1 LQSIFVNL
9 KNNEIVVIIFKK
21 KRVSRMITNTEL
33 EYKGDLYP
41 SEIVS
46 FKQEGDSVY
55 FHTDNSVILKLT
67 VLRDSMIRFRYTTK
81 GYFSNDFSYAIDKS
95 HSHGYNFLEVTE
107 DNHHYQ
113 IKTSK
118 VQCRIQKIDMR
129 VSIYDLNENVLLED
143 ELGFHWEESYEYGG
157 NIVKMSKASKDGECF
172 YGLGDKATQLNL
184 KGKRV
189 ENFATDQYAFSKD
202 QEPLYKVVP
211 FYIGLQK
218 KESYGIFFDN
228 TFRTYFDFC
237 HERRNV
243 TSFWAEGGEMN
254 YYFIYGPLMQDVVTT
269 YTDLT
274 GKPELPPLWALGYHQ
289 CKWSYYPESN
299 VKEVAAKFRELQIP
313 CDAIYLDIDYMDGFR
328 CFIWNKNYF
337 PDPKRMVAE
346 LAEDGFK
353 TIVIIDPGIKIDKE
367 YSIYKEALEKDY
379 FCKRAD
385 GPFMK
390 GKVWPGECN
399 FPDYTNPEVRE
410 WWAGLFKELISDIG
424 VKGVWNDMNEPA
436 VMEVPNKTFPMDVR
450 HNYDGNPCSHRK
462 AHNIYGTQM
471 ARATYHGV
479 KRFAYPKRPF
489 VITRSAYAGAQR
501 YTSSWTGDN
510 VASWEHLWIA
520 NIQVQRMCISGMGF
534 TGSDIG
540 GFAEQP
546 SGELYARWIQLGVFH
561 PFCRTHS
568 SGDHGDQEPWAFDE
582 EVIDITRK
590 FVNLRYQLLPYLY
603 TMFWQY
609 IEEGIPMLKPLVY
622 YDQDD
627 TQTHYRNDEFIFGNQ
642 ILVCPILEPNSLG
655 RRMYIP
661 NGQWYNYWTN
671 EFISGGKEIWVDT
684 KFDQIPIFV
693 KAGAIIP
700 KYPVQQYVGE
710 KEITELTLD
719 LYFNEGKEKSEI
731 YEDAQDG
738 YDYKKGRYSLLSLQ
752 TIGKEKELIVQLHKE
767 GKYITSYST
776 FKINLFG
783 LPFSVKEIEI
793 DNVKID
799 FDRKSLDKENYL
811 IIDKEFTELHIIG
824 N

>member
-1 LQSIFVNL
+1 MIVN
-9 KNNEIVVIIFKK
+9 
-21 KRVSRMITNTEL
+21 TQL

-41 SEIVS
+41 SKIVS
-46 FKQEGDSVY
+46 FEHQGDSI
-55 FHTDNSVILKLT
+55 FFNTDNKVILKVT
-67 VLRDSMIRFRYTTK
+67 VLRDSLIRFRFTTK
-81 GYFSNDFSYAIDKS
+81 GYFSNDFSYAIDKTQL
-95 HSHGYNFLEVTE
+95 HGYNFLELTE
-107 DNHHYQ
+107 EETFFQ
-113 IKTSK
+113 IRTSK
-118 VQCRIQKIDMR
+118 VKCKIQKIDLR
-129 VSIYDLNENVLLED
+129 LSIFDLNDQLILED

-157 NIVKMSKASKDGECF
+157 NIVKMSKSSKDGECF
-172 YGLGDKATQLNL
+172 YGLGDKATQMNL

-189 ENFATDQYAFSKD
+189 ENFATDQYAYQKD

-211 FYIGLQK
+211 FYIGLQNK
-218 KESYGIFFDN
+218 QSYGIFFDN
-228 TFRTYFDFC
+228 TFRTFFDFC

-254 YYFIYGPLMQDVVTT
+254 YYFVYGPQMQDVVTT

-274 GKPELPPLWALGYHQ
+274 GKPELPPLWVLGYHQ
-289 CKWSYYPESN
+289 CKWSYYPESK
-299 VKEVAAKFRELQIP
+299 VKEITSKFRELKIP
-313 CDAIYLDIDYMDGFR
+313 CDAIYLDIDYMEGFR
-328 CFIWNKNYF
+328 CFTWNKEYF
-337 PDPKRMVAE
+337 PDPKKMVAE

-353 TIVIIDPGIKIDKE
+353 TVVIIDPGIKIDKDYWVYQE
-367 YSIYKEALEKDY
+367 GLEKDY

-385 GPFMK
+385 GPYMK

-399 FPDYTNPEVRE
+399 FPDYTNPVVRE

-450 HNYDGNPCSHRK
+450 HDYDGNPCSHRK

-489 VITRSAYAGAQR
+489 VITRSAYSGAQR

-510 VASWEHLWIA
+510 VATWEHLWIA

-546 SGELYARWIQLGVFH
+546 TGELYARWIQLGVFH

-568 SGDHGDQEPWAFDE
+568 SGDHGNQEPWAFDE
-582 EVIDITRK
+582 EVINITRK
-590 FVNLRYQLLPYLY
+590 FVSLRYQLLPYLY

-627 TQTHYRNDEFIFGNQ
+627 TQTHYRNDEFIFGEQ
-642 ILVCPILEPNSLG
+642 ILVCPILEPNAVG

-661 NGQWYNYWTN
+661 RGEWYNYWTN
-671 EFISGGKEIWVDT
+671 EFVTGGREVWIDT
-684 KFDQIPIFV
+684 KFDEIPLFV

-710 KEITELTLD
+710 LEFDELTLD
-719 LYFNEGKEKSEI
+719 LYYKIGKEKSVV

-738 YDYKKGRYSLLSLQ
+738 YDYKKGRYSFLSFR
-752 TIGKEKELIVQLHKE
+752 TIGKEKELIIQLHKE
-767 GKYITSYST
+767 GKYDTPYSKY
-776 FKINLFG
+776 KINLIG
-783 LPFSVKEIEI
+783 LPFKVTEIEI
-793 DNVKID
+793 DNEKVE
-799 FDRKSLDKENYL
+799 FDPTSLELNHFL
-811 IIDKEFTELHIIG
+811 IVDKEFNELHISG
-824 N
+824 E

>member
-1 LQSIFVNL
+1 
-9 KNNEIVVIIFKK
+9 
-21 KRVSRMITNTEL
+21 MITNTSL

-41 SEIVS
+41 SKIVS
-46 FKQEGDSVY
+46 YEHEGDSI
-55 FHTDNSVILKLT
+55 FFNTDNKVILKVT
-67 VLRDSMIRFRYTTK
+67 ILRDSLIRFRFTTK
-81 GYFSNDFSYAIDKS
+81 GYFSNDFSYAIDKTQL
-95 HSHGYNFLEVTE
+95 HGYNFLELTE
-107 DNHHYQ
+107 EETYFQ
-113 IKTSK
+113 IRTSK
-118 VQCRIQKIDMR
+118 VKCKIQKADLR
-129 VSIYDLNENVLLED
+129 LSIYDLNDLLILED

-157 NIVKMSKASKDGECF
+157 NIVKMSKSSKDGECF
-172 YGLGDKATQLNL
+172 YGLGDKATQMNL
-184 KGKRV
+184 KGKRL
-189 ENFATDQYAFSKD
+189 ENFATDQYAYQKD

-211 FYIGLQK
+211 FYIGLHNKQ
-218 KESYGIFFDN
+218 SYGIFFDN
-228 TFRTYFDFC
+228 TFRTFFDFC
-237 HERRNV
+237 QERRNV
-243 TSFWAEGGEMN
+243 ASFWAEGGEMN
-254 YYFIYGPLMQDVVTT
+254 YYFIYGPQMQDVVTT

-274 GKPELPPLWALGYHQ
+274 GKPELPPLWVLGYHQ
-289 CKWSYYPESN
+289 CKWSYYPESK
-299 VKEVAAKFRELQIP
+299 VKEITSKFRELKIP
-313 CDAIYLDIDYMDGFR
+313 CDAIYLDIDYMEGFR
-328 CFIWNKNYF
+328 CFTWNKQYF
-337 PDPKRMVAE
+337 PDPKQMVAD

-353 TIVIIDPGIKIDKE
+353 TVVIIDPGIKIDKD
-367 YSIYKEALEKDY
+367 YWVYQEALEKDY

-385 GPFMK
+385 GPYMK

-399 FPDYTNPEVRE
+399 FPDYTNPAVRE

-450 HNYDGNPCSHRK
+450 HSYDGNPCSHRK

-479 KRFAYPKRPF
+479 KRFTYPKRPF
-489 VITRSAYAGAQR
+489 VITRSAYSGAQR

-510 VASWEHLWIA
+510 VATWEHLWIA
-520 NIQVQRMCISGMGF
+520 NIQVQRMSISGMGF

-546 SGELYARWIQLGVFH
+546 TGELYARWIQLGVFH

-568 SGDHGDQEPWAFDE
+568 SGDHGNQEPWAFDE
-582 EVIDITRK
+582 EVINITRK
-590 FVNLRYQLLPYLY
+590 FVSLRYQLLPYLY

-642 ILVCPILEPNSLG
+642 ILVCPILEPNAVG

-661 NGQWYNYWTN
+661 RGEWYNYWTN
-671 EFISGGKEIWVDT
+671 EFYTGGREVWIDT
-684 KFDQIPIFV
+684 KFDEIPVFI

-710 KEITELTLD
+710 LEFDELTLD
-719 LYFNEGKEKSEI
+719 LYFKNGKEKSVV

-738 YDYKKGRYSLLSLQ
+738 YDYKKGRYSFLSFR

-767 GKYITSYST
+767 GKYDTPYT
-776 FKINLFG
+776 KYKINLIG
-783 LPFSVKEIEI
+783 LPFKVAEIEI
-793 DNVKID
+793 DNEKIE
-799 FDRKSLDKENYL
+799 FDRINFEENGFL
-811 IIDKEFTELHIIG
+811 IVDKEFNELHIIG
-824 N
+824 E

>member
-1 LQSIFVNL
+1 
-9 KNNEIVVIIFKK
+9 
-21 KRVSRMITNTEL
+21 MITNTSL

-41 SEIVS
+41 SKIVS
-46 FKQEGDSVY
+46 FEHEGDSI
-55 FHTDNSVILKLT
+55 FFNTDNNVILKVT
-67 VLRDSMIRFRYTTK
+67 VLRDSLIRFRFTTK
-81 GYFSNDFSYAIDKS
+81 GYFSNDFSYAIDKTQL
-95 HSHGYNFLEVTE
+95 HGYNFLELIEEET
-107 DNHHYQ
+107 YFQ
-113 IKTSK
+113 IRTSK
-118 VQCRIQKIDMR
+118 VKCKIQKADLR
-129 VSIYDLNENVLLED
+129 LSIYDLNDLLILED

-157 NIVKMSKASKDGECF
+157 NIVKMSKSSKDGECF
-172 YGLGDKATQLNL
+172 YGLGDKATQMNL
-184 KGKRV
+184 KGKRL
-189 ENFATDQYAFSKD
+189 ENFATDQYAYQKD

-211 FYIGLQK
+211 FYIGLHNKQ
-218 KESYGIFFDN
+218 SYGIFFDN
-228 TFRTYFDFC
+228 TFRTFFDFC
-237 HERRNV
+237 QERRNV
-243 TSFWAEGGEMN
+243 SSFWAEGGEMN
-254 YYFIYGPLMQDVVTT
+254 YYFIYGPQMQDVVTT

-274 GKPELPPLWALGYHQ
+274 GKPELPPLWVLGYHQ
-289 CKWSYYPESN
+289 CKWSYYPESK
-299 VKEVAAKFRELQIP
+299 VKEITSKFRELKIP
-313 CDAIYLDIDYMDGFR
+313 CDAIYLDIDYMEGFR
-328 CFIWNKNYF
+328 CFTWNKNYF

-353 TIVIIDPGIKIDKE
+353 TIVIIDPGIKIDKD
-367 YSIYKEALEKDY
+367 YWVYQEALEKDY

-385 GPFMK
+385 GPYMK

-399 FPDYTNPEVRE
+399 FPDYTNPVVRE

-450 HNYDGNPCSHRK
+450 HVYDGNPCSHRK

-479 KRFAYPKRPF
+479 KRFTYPKRPF
-489 VITRSAYAGAQR
+489 VITRSAYSGAQR

-510 VASWEHLWIA
+510 VATWEHLWLA
-520 NIQVQRMCISGMGF
+520 NIQVQRMSISGMGF

-546 SGELYARWIQLGVFH
+546 TGELYARWIQLGVFH

-568 SGDHGDQEPWAFDE
+568 SGDHGNQEPWAFDE
-582 EVIDITRK
+582 EVINITRK
-590 FVNLRYQLLPYLY
+590 FVSLRYQLLPYLY

-622 YDQDD
+622 YDQED

-642 ILVCPILEPNSLG
+642 ILVCPILEPNAVG

-661 NGQWYNYWTN
+661 RGEWYNYWNN
-671 EFISGGKEIWVDT
+671 EFSTGGREVWIDT
-684 KFDQIPIFV
+684 KFDEIPVFV

-710 KEITELTLD
+710 LEFDELTLD
-719 LYFNEGKEKSEI
+719 LYFKNGKEKSVV

-738 YDYKKGRYSLLSLQ
+738 YDYKKGRYSFLSFR

-767 GKYITSYST
+767 GKFDTPYSKY
-776 FKINLFG
+776 KINLIG
-783 LPFSVKEIEI
+783 LPFKVTEIEI
-793 DNVKID
+793 DNEIIAFDKIA
-799 FDRKSLDKENYL
+799 FEENHFL
-811 IIDKEFTELHIIG
+811 IVDKEFSELHISG
-824 N
+824 E